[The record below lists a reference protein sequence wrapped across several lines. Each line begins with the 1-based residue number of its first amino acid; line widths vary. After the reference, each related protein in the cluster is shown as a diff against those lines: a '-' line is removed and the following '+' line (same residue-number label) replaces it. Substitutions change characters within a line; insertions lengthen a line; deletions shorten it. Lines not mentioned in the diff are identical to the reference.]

1 MAYSAGFM
9 QLIWS
14 RARWFGSAILLTV
27 AACFPFFGRAET
39 GLTAE
44 EIIQKAVERAG
55 QSTSGP
61 SLRDYSYT
69 KVTVTE
75 EFDSAGKVKERKE
88 KVYRVSFENGRTR
101 AKLMEVNGHAPEQGD
116 LKKQT
121 DNEMTGN
128 QLLGQSKS
136 GHGEQRENF
145 MTSEI
150 VARFDFKLE
159 AETTLNGRPAYEV
172 TFQPKTPEPPVHHL
186 VDRLLNRMS
195 GTLWIDAGE
204 FELAR
209 ADLQLRSEVNLLG
222 GVIGTLKKLAYTM
235 TRTRLADGVWLR
247 TSSSGDFEGRK
258 LVDPM
263 RIKTKSRATDFHL
276 LGAS

>member
-1 MAYSAGFM
+1 MAYNAVFM

-27 AACFPFFGRAET
+27 AALSPIASRGTE
-39 GLTAE
+39 LTAE
-44 EIIQKAVERAG
+44 EIIQKAVTRAG
-55 QSTSGP
+55 QSTGP
-61 SLRDYSYT
+61 GYSYT

-75 EFDSAGKVKERKE
+75 ELDSTGKVKERKE

-101 AKLMEVNGHAPEQGD
+101 ARLMEVNGHAPEQVD

-121 DNEMTGN
+121 DNESTGN

-136 GHGEQRENF
+136 SGGEQRENF
-145 MTSEI
+145 LTAEI
-150 VARFDFKLE
+150 VSRFDFKVE
-159 AETTLNGRPAYEV
+159 SETTLNGRAAYEIS
-172 TFQPKTPEPPVHHL
+172 FQPKTPAPPVHHL
-186 VDRLLNRMS
+186 VDRLLDRMS
-195 GTLWIDAGE
+195 GILWIDAEE

-209 ADLQLRSEVNLLG
+209 ADLQLRSEVNFLG
-222 GVIGTLKKLAYTM
+222 GFIGTLKKLAYTM

-263 RIKTKSRATDFHL
+263 RIKTKSRATNFQL
-276 LGAS
+276 VGS